1 LAVTTAYMKKIGTP
15 MSGISLTDGSGLTR
29 RNRLTARGLA
39 TFLQLIRSEDW
50 YPAFYA
56 SMPVAGNTK
65 RWSGAPC
72 AIG

>member
-1 LAVTTAYMKKIGTP
+1 MTTRYLTEIGTP
-15 MSGISLTDGSGLTR
+15 MSGIRLTDGSGLTR

-39 TFLQLIRSEDW
+39 TFLQKVRAEDW

-56 SMPVAGNTK
+56 SLPVAATPAG
-65 RWSGAPC
+65 WSAAPC